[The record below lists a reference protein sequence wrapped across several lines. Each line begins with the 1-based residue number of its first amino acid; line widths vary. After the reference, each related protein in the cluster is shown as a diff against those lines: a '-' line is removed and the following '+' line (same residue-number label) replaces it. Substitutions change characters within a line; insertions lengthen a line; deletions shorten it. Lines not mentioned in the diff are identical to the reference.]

1 MKAGSFTALIVLLFV
16 ILGVWTWYG
25 KGLHSPETDGDPL
38 SVEETVPLRS
48 LGVGGNHASLE
59 PMHAKQRPSMEQL
72 DSFAMLRDEL
82 LVQSLSRSKV
92 LKDLTLGFTSGPQMV
107 RFRDEANRN
116 GIRILGEIPGLATL
130 RIQITD
136 LARASR
142 FMDEWEDE
150 ISTHYNYRVR
160 QPELPREEIFERE
173 KAFGGQAPDWLGAP
187 VDRDN
192 WGRGIKVAVIDSGID
207 ASHPA
212 LSGAQVSELSL
223 VEGSPASPG
232 HGTAVAS
239 IIVGNSE
246 NQKGIAPAASILSV
260 RVLNENGEGDSFTV
274 ARGIVEAVDRGAQ
287 VINMSLGGESSSSV
301 LEQAVRYA
309 QSNDVTVVAAVGNE
323 GREGVTY
330 PARFDGVVGVT
341 SLDANGRASGF
352 ANYGEGV
359 DVGAP
364 GVGVYTAWAEDETVA
379 FSGTSTASAFVT
391 GVLAA
396 ELSKN
401 PGAPRE
407 QMVDLLYEYA
417 NESGKPGFDSF
428 TGHGALNV
436 ARIENRFDP
445 YLADAAIVGYYFD
458 PLDFGKAE
466 VPFLVSVQNQGTLW
480 LKNVELEVDYM
491 GFSRKFVISNLN
503 PGEVK
508 SEQLLLNAGKGREGV
523 RIQSRLRVQD
533 REDLKPENNE
543 RASTITLPSD

>member
-25 KGLHSPETDGDPL
+25 KGLLSPETDGDPL
-38 SVEETVPLRS
+38 SVAETVPLRPQ
-48 LGVGGNHASLE
+48 GVGGNHASLE
-59 PMHAKQRPSMEQL
+59 PMHAQQRPSLEQL

-82 LVQSLSRSKV
+82 LVQSLSGSKV
-92 LKDLTLGFTSGPQMV
+92 LKDLTLGFASGPQME

-160 QPELPREEIFERE
+160 QPELPREEIFEGE

-309 QSNDVTVVAAVGNE
+309 QSNGVTVVAAVGNE

-352 ANYGEGV
+352 ANMVKGWT
-359 DVGAP
+359 P
-364 GVGVYTAWAEDETVA
+364 
-379 FSGTSTASAFVT
+379 
-391 GVLAA
+391 
-396 ELSKN
+396 EL
-401 PGAPRE
+401 RRRC
-407 QMVDLLYEYA
+407 L
-417 NESGKPGFDSF
+417 
-428 TGHGALNV
+428 HG
-436 ARIENRFDP
+436 
-445 YLADAAIVGYYFD
+445 
-458 PLDFGKAE
+458 
-466 VPFLVSVQNQGTLW
+466 
-480 LKNVELEVDYM
+480 M
-491 GFSRKFVISNLN
+491 G
-503 PGEVK
+503 G
-508 SEQLLLNAGKGREGV
+508 G
-523 RIQSRLRVQD
+523 
-533 REDLKPENNE
+533 
-543 RASTITLPSD
+543 